1 MLKYLKQLKI
11 KIMRKNVAQLT
22 KELQKTNKIIKFYKY
37 ELDELEYAYS
47 ISKKENGIPDDIH
60 YKHQDLILNYI
71 NKRDELQ
78 SELNSI
84 KNKHE

>member
-1 MLKYLKQLKI
+1 MSKTIKI

-22 KELQKTNKIIKFYKY
+22 KELQKTNKIIKFYKD

>member
-1 MLKYLKQLKI
+1 
-11 KIMRKNVAQLT
+11 MRKNVAQLT
-22 KELQKTNKIIKFYKY
+22 KELQKINEIIKFYKDG
-37 ELDELEYAYS
+37 LNELEYAYS
-47 ISKKENGIPDDIH
+47 INFYISDDIR

-71 NKRDELQ
+71 NQRDELQ

>member
-1 MLKYLKQLKI
+1 
-11 KIMRKNVAQLT
+11 MRKNVAQLT
-22 KELQKTNKIIKFYKY
+22 KELQKINEIIKFYKDG
-37 ELDELEYAYS
+37 LDELEYAYS
-47 ISKKENGIPDDIH
+47 INFYISDDIR

-71 NKRDELQ
+71 NQRDELQ

>member
-1 MLKYLKQLKI
+1 
-11 KIMRKNVAQLT
+11 MRKNVAQLT
-22 KELQKTNKIIKFYKY
+22 KELQKINEIIKFYKDGQ
-37 ELDELEYAYS
+37 DELEYAYS
-47 ISKKENGIPDDIH
+47 INFYISDDIR

-71 NKRDELQ
+71 NQRDELQ